1 MKARTFT
8 SSVGALSLAGALLL
22 SACGGGSGATATD
35 DTGDSSGGSSAE
47 VSISSSDGSLVVGA
61 DTLPDGFPSEV
72 ATPEGF
78 TIVAG
83 AKTTVDGKDNFTI
96 TFSADGDKTSI
107 VKRYV
112 DSLKSDG
119 YTVDS
124 EFTGGSD
131 GSDGG
136 VWQLSNTDWKVG
148 IIASKDGTKTVVIA
162 NVAPADS

>member
-8 SSVGALSLAGALLL
+8 SSVAALSLAGALLL
-22 SACGGGSGATATD
+22 SACGGGSGTTVTVD
-35 DTGDSSGGSSAE
+35 DGVASIGPSGE

-61 DTLPDGFPSEV
+61 ATLPDGFPSEV

-96 TFSADGDKTSI
+96 TFSADGDKTAI
-107 VKRYV
+107 IKQYV

-119 YTVDS
+119 YKVDS

-131 GSDGG
+131 GADGG
-136 VWQLSNTDWKVG
+136 VWQLSNTKWKVG
-148 IIASKDGTKTVVIA
+148 IIASKDGSKTVVIA